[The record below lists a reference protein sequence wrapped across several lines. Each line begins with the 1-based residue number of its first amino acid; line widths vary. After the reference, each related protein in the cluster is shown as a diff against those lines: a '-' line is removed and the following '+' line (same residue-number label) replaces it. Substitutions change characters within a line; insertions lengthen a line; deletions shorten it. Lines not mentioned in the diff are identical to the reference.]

1 MMLEPIRLLDG
12 PMTYQFPTLVQASED
27 INNACNVMMEKLDT
41 LNTSLDTK
49 LADWGG
55 NSRGSYTD
63 LKHQWNTAAAN
74 IQSLLQSISKAV
86 YEASDRMAMQEMR
99 NAQRFMR

>member
-12 PMTYQFPTLVQASED
+12 PMTYQFPALVQASED
-27 INNACNVMMEKLDT
+27 INNACKIMMEKLDT
-41 LNTSLDTK
+41 LNGSLDTK

-63 LKHQWNTAAAN
+63 LKTQWNTAAAN
-74 IQSLLQSISKAV
+74 IQGLLQAVSKAV
-86 YEASDRMAMQEMR
+86 FEASDRMAAQELR

>member
-1 MMLEPIRLLDG
+1 MMLEPIRPLGG
-12 PMTYQFPTLVQASED
+12 PMIYQFPALAQGAD
-27 INNACNVMMEKLDT
+27 DLNNACKIMMEKLDT
-41 LNTSLDTK
+41 LNQSLDTK

-63 LKHQWNTAAAN
+63 LKNEWNTAAAN
-74 IQSLLQSISKAV
+74 IQGLLQTVSKAV
-86 YEASDRMAMQEMR
+86 YESGERMAAQELR